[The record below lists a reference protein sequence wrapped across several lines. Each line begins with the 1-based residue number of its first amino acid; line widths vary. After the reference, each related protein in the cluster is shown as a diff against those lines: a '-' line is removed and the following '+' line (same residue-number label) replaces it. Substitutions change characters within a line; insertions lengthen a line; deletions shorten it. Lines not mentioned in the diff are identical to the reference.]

1 MRKRDVKKLLCGMMA
16 AALIFAGGCGQN
28 SAATSEATS
37 YGARAANAGATK
49 AAPAMADTATL
60 GNSAVEEAYDDVYEE
75 YEAEADY
82 YDETGGE
89 SGSSAETITESAQ
102 STKRKLIRTVGL
114 DVETQEFD
122 LLKENIEAKVKE
134 LGGYIENS
142 NIYNGSL
149 KYDYEIGAYT
159 SSGLRHAN
167 MTIRIPADKL
177 DTFVNNIAENSNIVN
192 KSETTRDVTLDYVD
206 IDSKK
211 KALQAEEKRLLEMLE
226 TADTI
231 DNMIYIEER
240 LTNVRY
246 QIESSESQLRTY
258 DNQVDYS
265 TVSLNLNEV
274 KILTDVPADPLT
286 EPTAWE
292 RISKGFTNS
301 VNDVLD
307 GLENFFIGFIIASPY
322 LILWAVIIG
331 IIVLIFTLFIKGLI
345 KADAKKREKN
355 RKKFEAQ
362 QAARAAEDKAE
373 KEKREAAAKEAASK
387 EVASKE
393 VASKEVAS
401 KEAGTKAEEKQAAEN
416 KAASDKEK

>member
-1 MRKRDVKKLLCGMMA
+1 MRKQDVKRLLCGMMA
-16 AALIFAGGCGQN
+16 AALIFAGGCGQK
-28 SAATSEATS
+28 STATSDAMS
-37 YGARAANAGATK
+37 YGAGAANAGATK
-49 AAPAMADTATL
+49 AAPAMAMADSATL
-60 GNSAVEEAYDDVYEE
+60 GNFAAEEAE
-75 YEAEADY
+75 Y
-82 YDETGGE
+82 YDEADVDN
-89 SGSSAETITESAQ
+89 GSSSETITESAQ
-102 STKRKLIRTVGL
+102 STSRKLIRTVGL
-114 DVETQEFD
+114 EVETQEFEA
-122 LLKENIEAKVKE
+122 LKSNIESKVKE

-142 NIYNGSL
+142 NIYNGQLSYDFETG
-149 KYDYEIGAYT
+149 KYT
-159 SSGLRHAN
+159 NSGLRHAN

-177 DTFVNNIAENSNIVN
+177 DDFVNNIAENSNIVN
-192 KSETTRDVTLDYVD
+192 KSEGTRDVTLDYVD

-265 TVSLNLNEV
+265 TVNLNLSEV
-274 KILTDVPADPLT
+274 KILTDVPEDPLT

-292 RISKGFTNS
+292 RISKGFTKS
-301 VNDVLD
+301 ANDVLE
-307 GLENFFIGFIIASPY
+307 GLENFFIGLIIASPY

-331 IIVLIFTLFIKGLI
+331 IIALIFTLFIKGLI

-355 RKKFEAQ
+355 RKKYEAQ
-362 QAARAAEDKAE
+362 KAARAAEDKAE
-373 KEKREAAAKEAASK
+373 QAKREAAAKEA
-387 EVASKE
+387 E
-393 VASKEVAS
+393 
-401 KEAGTKAEEKQAAEN
+401 TKTEEKKVSEN

>member
-1 MRKRDVKKLLCGMMA
+1 MRKNDVKRLLCGMMA
-16 AALIFAGGCGQN
+16 AALIFAGGCGEK
-28 SAATSEATS
+28 STATSDAIANKSFKSETMGMSVGETAS
-37 YGARAANAGATK
+37 FGDYAAE
-49 AAPAMADTATL
+49 D
-60 GNSAVEEAYDDVYEE
+60 VCEEAE
-75 YEAEADY
+75 Y
-82 YDETGGE
+82 YDEAAGE

-102 STKRKLIRTVGL
+102 STSRKLIRTVGL

-122 LLKENIEAKVKE
+122 SLKDDIESKVKE

-142 NIYNGSL
+142 NIYNGQRR
-149 KYDYEIGAYT
+149 YDYETGGYT
-159 SSGLRHAN
+159 TSGLRHAN
-167 MTIRIPADKL
+167 MTIRIPSDKL
-177 DTFVNNIAENSNIVN
+177 DAFVNNIAENSNIVN
-192 KSETTRDVTLDYVD
+192 KSESTRDVTLDYVD

-231 DNMIYIEER
+231 ENMIYIEDR

-265 TVSLNLNEV
+265 TVNLNLSEV
-274 KILTDVPADPLT
+274 KDLTEVPADPLT

-292 RISKGFTNS
+292 RISKGFTKS
-301 VNDVLD
+301 ANDVLE
-307 GLENFFIGFIIASPY
+307 GLENFFIGLIVASPY

-331 IIVLIFTLFIKGLI
+331 IIALIFTLFIKGLI

-355 RKKFEAQ
+355 RQKYEAQ
-362 QAARAAEDKAE
+362 KAARAAEDKAE
-373 KEKREAAAKEAASK
+373 QEKREAAAKAVDA
-387 EVASKE
+387 
-393 VASKEVAS
+393 
-401 KEAGTKAEEKQAAEN
+401 KAEEKKIPEN